1 MPLLT
6 RKRLILAETES
17 QYGTDPSP
25 GAADA
30 VLVRDLNITPLQ
42 SDVVSRDLIRPYL
55 GASEQLLAN
64 TRVECTFSVEM
75 AGSGTAG
82 TAPRYGSVLKACGMA
97 ETAVTPAVTGTATA
111 GGANSITLE
120 GGASATDSFYVG
132 QIIRITG
139 GLGNGAIA
147 LITAYVGATKVATV
161 RPLTGS
167 VTFDNTS
174 DYSIGTQVIYTPV
187 SAAFSSVTIH
197 YNIDGVLHKLTG
209 CRGTF
214 TLNANV
220 GEIPTIDFTMT
231 GIYNP
236 PTDTAAPAVTYADQA
251 TPLIFK
257 NGNTGAFSLLSYTG
271 CLQSVSMDLGN
282 EILYRELIS
291 CTKQVNITNRATTG
305 TTVIEA
311 PTIASKD
318 YFTAALSDGTLGDL
332 SFIHGSA
339 AGNLVSLYSTR
350 VDIGDPSYEDQDGIH
365 MLSIPF
371 TAVPSTAG
379 NDEFRLVYA

>member
-6 RKRLILAETES
+6 RKRLILAETET

-30 VLVRDLNITPLQ
+30 VLVRDLSITPLQ

-97 ETAVTPAVTGTATA
+97 ETAVTPAVTGTAD
-111 GGANSITLE
+111 GGAANSITLE
-120 GGASATDSFYVG
+120 NTASAVNDAYTG

-139 GLGNGAIA
+139 GTGNGTIA
-147 LITAYVGATKVATV
+147 LITGYVGSTKVATL

-167 VTFDNTS
+167 VTFDATS
-174 DYSIGTQVIYTPV
+174 VYSIGLQTVYTPV
-187 SAAFSSVTIH
+187 SATFSSVTIH

-311 PTIASKD
+311 PTIAAKD
-318 YFTAALSDGTLGDL
+318 YFTAALSDNTLGDL